1 MGTLIRRHWMA
12 VVVAAV
18 LGICMPLT
26 AVKLYKRLAKGSVDD
41 AGLTGVSVPLE
52 KVAPSLD
59 NFLSG
64 RLQKYVDDQLA
75 KSVPLRK
82 PAIRSFNQVWFDLF
96 GSSYMYSGTILK
108 GRDGQLYERG
118 YLESYCLNHYDPAQD
133 RARIDDWAATLA
145 RLQKWT
151 RSQGKAFVYLITP
164 NKAMYLPESLPPDF
178 RCVGPAR
185 ARYAMMIEALQRER
199 IDYVDGS
206 KTVLGLK
213 AGAAFPLFPR
223 GGTHWTYYPAALV
236 TNELIAEVGRQLG
249 ASLRPLKYTY
259 RLAAGRKEYDKSY
272 TDLAGLLNLISDRKY
287 ESDALPVWEFG
298 MQQGPVG
305 QRLPTVVVGGSF
317 NALLLPLMSDSGVFE
332 PIEFYFY
339 TTLGQQRYAAGVKTE
354 REPGEGPRLG
364 AAIAGAEVL
373 ILEENE
379 QALVS
384 AHGKLLVGEVLGSAK

>member
-1 MGTLIRRHWMA
+1 
-12 VVVAAV
+12 
-18 LGICMPLT
+18 MPLT
-26 AVKLYKRLAKGSVDD
+26 ASKLYKRLTRGSIDD

-82 PAIRSFNQVWFDLF
+82 PAIRSFNQAWFDLF
-96 GSSYMYSGTILK
+96 GSSYMYSGTIYR

-118 YLESYCLNHYDPAQD
+118 YLESYCLNHFDAAAD
-133 RARIDDWAATLA
+133 RGRIEDWAARLA
-145 RLQKWT
+145 RLQQWT
-151 RSQGKAFVYLITP
+151 RAQGKAFVYLITP
-164 NKAMYLPESLPPDF
+164 NKAIHLPEYLPPDY
-178 RCVGPAR
+178 RCEGPRR

-213 AGAAFPLFPR
+213 SGAAFPLFPR
-223 GGTHWTYYPAALV
+223 GGTHWTYYPAAVV

-249 ASLRPLKYTY
+249 ASLRPLEYTY
-259 RLAAGRKEYDKSY
+259 RLAAGRSEYDKSY
-272 TDLAGLLNLISDRKY
+272 TDLAGLLNLVRDREY

-298 MQQGPVG
+298 MQKGPVG
-305 QRLPTVVVGGSF
+305 KRLPTVVVGGSF
-317 NALLLPLMSDSGVFE
+317 NALLLPLMSDSGVFD

-339 TTLGQQRYAAGVKTE
+339 TTLGQQRYSAGVKTE
-354 REPGEGPRLG
+354 WEPGEGPRLG

-379 QALVS
+379 QTLAS
-384 AHGKLLVGEVLGSAK
+384 PHGKLLADEVLGLAR